1 MSVKHEEK
9 QHMLMLLLQLGLLQL
24 GLLQGQVPQQ
34 VVQQLQLLTSLCVPL
49 RATLQT
55 CQMIQVSADIVAI
68 CWNLLNRTETPVT
81 QQWINSLQV
90 MLIVN
95 KCCLIPWNWQVP
107 SLTYWP
113 TVLDFD
119 INLKNNGLRSRT
131 WQMTGSIVDRSFNC
145 PQDSIPVESFS
156 ICSSILDSCESSSL
170 EVTFW
175 DRLIQ

>member
-68 CWNLLNRTETPVT
+68 C
-81 QQWINSLQV
+81 
-90 MLIVN
+90 
-95 KCCLIPWNWQVP
+95 
-107 SLTYWP
+107 
-113 TVLDFD
+113 
-119 INLKNNGLRSRT
+119 
-131 WQMTGSIVDRSFNC
+131 
-145 PQDSIPVESFS
+145 
-156 ICSSILDSCESSSL
+156 
-170 EVTFW
+170 
-175 DRLIQ
+175 